1 MLKQPRK
8 NSTAQRRPAIF
19 PGSLKCLAMI
29 AAATL
34 TLAGAITPALAQS
47 AIRLAGNHPPHLDRY
62 AYAGLADAARP
73 LTMAMTL
80 KLRNP
85 GALDQLLAEQQDPSS
100 PNYHR
105 WLTPQQFATRF
116 GPTAADLQTAED
128 WLAAQGFAITS
139 ASLARRMITFTGSV
153 GQASQAFNVSI
164 LKFGG
169 GDLYANADDPALP
182 PQIAAVAESIQG
194 LDNLHAAS
202 PLLNRPAARPA
213 PLSSGKPAAHPMRLA
228 ENTDDAPPPA
238 TILPSRS
245 QPNYFVNGLG
255 NFVGPADF
263 QTFYNETP
271 LLKLGLKG
279 SGPAGCIGIIG
290 VSDYAAGPIAAFNQ
304 RFRLP
309 GQPIK
314 KILVDVSSPGIN
326 GAEVETDLDLEW
338 AHAAAPGSP
347 LRYYLGNSATSPDSN
362 ELLDAIQGAVSDN
375 ACPVVSISYSFC
387 GYPASFY
394 NSTLDGI
401 FQQAAAQGQTVFIAA
416 GDDGAAALYASGGSC
431 YPTNQRGVSEM
442 AADPNVTAVGGTQF
456 TPLYNS
462 RGAVT
467 NYAPESVWDNPY
479 PNGAGGGGQS
489 GIFPKPTYQDAGTPG
504 DDTRDIPDIS
514 LIANEFQPGAL
525 VYLDKS
531 CIVSSA
537 CNGKGGSLLIPA
549 GGTSLSSPAWAGIA
563 RLIVQAAGARL
574 GAFNPTLYSLA
585 ALGQDQ
591 AGLHDITTGNN
602 NYDGVAGFNAGAG
615 YDLASGWGT
624 ANAGVFVPA
633 YASQLPG
640 PPTVTVRPSA
650 LAFNNIVVGRTSL
663 PKFVTITNPPR
674 QPTWLVIGSITGG
687 GDFTAAQNCV
697 GAIIGPGRAC
707 RFAVRYAPSASGPA
721 APVTL
726 QIADDAGNSPQT
738 VALTG
743 SGR

>member
-1 MLKQPRK
+1 MLNQ
-8 NSTAQRRPAIF
+8 SAQCRRAISS
-19 PGSLKCLAMI
+19 GSLKYLPMLAAMTM
-29 AAATL
+29 A
-34 TLAGAITPALAQS
+34 LAGAVAPALAQS
-47 AIRLAGNHPPHLDRY
+47 AIRLPGNHPQRLDRY

-73 LTMAMTL
+73 LTMAVTL

-85 GALDQLLAEQQDPSS
+85 AALDRLLAEQQDPSS

-105 WLTPQQFATRF
+105 WLTPNQFAAQF

-128 WLAAQGFAITS
+128 WLAAQGFTITS
-139 ASLARRMITFTGSV
+139 ANLGRRMIAFTGTV

-169 GDLYANADDPALP
+169 GDLYGNANDPELP
-182 PQIAAVAESIQG
+182 PQIAAVVESIQG

-202 PLLNRPAARPA
+202 PMLSRSSALQ
-213 PLSSGKPAAHPMRLA
+213 PLAVTSDKSEANSLQLA

-245 QPNYFVNGLG
+245 APDYFVKGLG

-271 LLKLGLKG
+271 LFKTGLKG
-279 SGPAGCIGIIG
+279 SGTAGCIGIVG
-290 VSDYAAGPIAAFNQ
+290 VSDYVAGPIAAFNQ

-314 KILVDVSSPGIN
+314 KILVDGSSPGIN
-326 GAEVETDLDLEW
+326 DAEVETLLDLEW

-347 LRYYLGNSATSPDSN
+347 LRYYMGNSTTSPDQID
-362 ELLDAIQGAVSDN
+362 LLDAISGAVSDD
-375 ACPVVSISYSFC
+375 ACPIISISYSFC
-387 GYPASFY
+387 GYGSRFY
-394 NSTLDGI
+394 SSDLHGI
-401 FQQAAAQGQTVFIAA
+401 FQQAAAQGQTVFVAA
-416 GDDGAAALYASGGSC
+416 GDDGASGLLPANGTCSPSGS
-431 YPTNQRGVSEM
+431 RGVSEI
-442 AADPNVTAVGGTQF
+442 AADPNVTAVGGSEF
-456 TPLYNS
+456 FPLYNP

-467 NYAPESVWDNPY
+467 QYSPEQVWNNGY

-489 GIFPKPTYQDAGTPG
+489 GIFSKPPYQAAGTPADG
-504 DDTRDIPDIS
+504 ARDVPDVS
-514 LIANEFQPGAL
+514 LIASEFDPGAL

-531 CIVSSA
+531 CITSSA
-537 CNGKGGSLLIPA
+537 CDGKGGSMLIPV

-563 RLIVQAAGARL
+563 RIIVQAAGARL
-574 GAFNPTLYSLA
+574 GAFNPTLYDLA
-585 ALGQDQ
+585 ASGQNG
-591 AGLHDITTGNN
+591 AGLHDITSGNN
-602 NYDGVAGFNAGAG
+602 SYDGVAGFDAGPG

-624 ANAGVFVPA
+624 ANAGVFVAA

-640 PPTVTVRPSA
+640 PPTATVRPAA
-650 LAFNNIVVGRTSL
+650 LAFNNVVVGRTSL

-674 QPTWLVIGSITGG
+674 QPTWLVIGSIAGG
-687 GDFTAAQNCV
+687 GDFNVAQNCT
-697 GAIIGPGRAC
+697 GAIIRPGGSC
-707 RFAVRYAPSASGPA
+707 RFAVRYAPSASGPS

-726 QIADDAGNSPQT
+726 QINDDAGNSPQT